1 MILLWNSFICQVLW
15 TVIFRKRSPHSVLLN
30 IHNGIYEKTHLLFE
44 VTIFKAIEFC
54 WIFVLDESE
63 NY

>member
-1 MILLWNSFICQVLW
+1 MCQVLW
-15 TVIFRKRSPHSVLLN
+15 TVIFRRRSPHSVLLN
-30 IHNGIYEKTHLLFE
+30 IHSGIYEKTHLLFE